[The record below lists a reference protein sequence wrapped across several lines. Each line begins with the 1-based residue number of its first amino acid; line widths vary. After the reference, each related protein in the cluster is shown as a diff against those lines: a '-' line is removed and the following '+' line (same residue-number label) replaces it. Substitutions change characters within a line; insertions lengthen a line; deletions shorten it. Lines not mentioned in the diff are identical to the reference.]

1 LLDIYGSLVNVSSSK
16 NYNLESIIKEM
27 SSYGKVVVVGT
38 DVNPCHKFVR
48 KISKALKAEL
58 FIPKENMLV
67 KKKVYLN
74 NEFRKET
81 KIKMKNKHQRDA
93 LAIAMIALKSLNP
106 LLNKIELHLI
116 QENKEHLTEKVKEIV
131 LVERIPI
138 NKAVKSL
145 SN

>member
-1 LLDIYGSLVNVSSSK
+1 
-16 NYNLESIIKEM
+16 
-27 SSYGKVVVVGT
+27 
-38 DVNPCHKFVR
+38 
-48 KISKALKAEL
+48 
-58 FIPKENMLV
+58 
-67 KKKVYLN
+67 
-74 NEFRKET
+74 
-81 KIKMKNKHQRDA
+81 
-93 LAIAMIALKSLNP
+93 MIALKSLNP